1 MEQRVVEYRVAS
13 LRTVPAV
20 QLRDINID
28 EVMFTMLRC
37 ITLII
42 LYNGRHERTS
52 RRTSRSCLIQ
62 VISILAATDECSTYT
77 QQQRDRQCQI
87 FYKVQ

>member
-13 LRTVPAV
+13 LRTLPAV

-28 EVMFTMLRC
+28 EVMFTMLCC

-52 RRTSRSCLIQ
+52 RSCLIQ
-62 VISILAATDECSTYT
+62 VISTLAATAECSTYT
-77 QQQRDRQCQI
+77 QQQRDGQCQI